1 MSVTAELDSAATAL
15 AAAGIEAEVDVSEQ
29 SLPEPVDTLLA
40 MVLREAVTN
49 VIRHSAART
58 CAIAVGLAGV
68 GVRLEVTNDGAPEA
82 AQPGIGLE
90 DLADRLRSVGGD
102 LTAGAV
108 TGTFRLV
115 AEVPMSMAGE

>member
-1 MSVTAELDSAATAL
+1 VR
-15 AAAGIEAEVDVSEQ
+15 EQ
-29 SLPEPVDTLLA
+29 SLPEPVDALLA

-49 VIRHSAART
+49 MIRHSEART
-58 CAIAVGLAGV
+58 CAIAVGLAGG

-82 AQPGIGLE
+82 ARPGIGLE

-102 LTAGAV
+102 LTAEAV